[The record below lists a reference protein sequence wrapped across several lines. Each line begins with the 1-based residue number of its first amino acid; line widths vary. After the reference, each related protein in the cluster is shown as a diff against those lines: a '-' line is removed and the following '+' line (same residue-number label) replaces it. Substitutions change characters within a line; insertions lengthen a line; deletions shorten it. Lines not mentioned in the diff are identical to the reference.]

1 MLLPKVAIK
10 KILFA
15 TDLSE
20 GARQALAYAVSLSN
34 RYGAPITILHALEES
49 AGVSAAVMYH
59 IGPDLWNEIKKKHE
73 DTARNVIIA
82 KQREDDPAVKEALHH
97 YYNEVSQSFE
107 EQAFTLEDVVVKRGR
122 PVDLIVETAE
132 RRRCDLIVMGTR
144 GQGGLTQMMLGSTAQ
159 KVLKRSKIPV
169 LVVCPQP
176 APPA

>member
-1 MLLPKVAIK
+1 MLLPKVTIK

-34 RYGAPITILHALEES
+34 LYGAPITILHALEES

-73 DTARNVIIA
+73 ENARNVIIA
-82 KQREDDPAVKEALHH
+82 KQREDDPALKEALHRH
-97 YYNEVSQSFE
+97 YKEVSQSFE
-107 EQAFTLEDVVVKRGR
+107 EQAFALDDVVVKRGR
-122 PVDLIVETAE
+122 PVDLIVETAV
-132 RRRCDLIVMGTR
+132 RTRCDLIVMGTQ

-169 LVVCPQP
+169 LVVRPSQVP
-176 APPA
+176 ER